1 MASEID
7 YRPSVRAKWG
17 WSILIVMSSLLILAG
32 IGWFL
37 SLPEMAIENIAEY
50 AHMDPGLLR
59 QSAAFDIISMIAR
72 GYGAAYT
79 AIGLMGLLV
88 ALEGYR
94 RGTRWTWSVMWV
106 PAASFAALAA
116 TFMQAGES
124 PSLSLGIL
132 SFALITVFG
141 LLIARRGQPG

>member
-1 MASEID
+1 MASKVD
-7 YRPSVRAKWG
+7 YRPSGRAKWG
-17 WSILIVMSSLLILAG
+17 WGILIGMSALLTLAG
-32 IGWFL
+32 IGWVI
-37 SLPEMAIENIAEY
+37 SLPEMATENIAEY
-50 AHMDPGLLR
+50 AMIDTSVLR
-59 QSAAFDIISMIAR
+59 QSVAFDIISMIAR

-88 ALEGYR
+88 AREGYR
-94 RGTRWTWSVMWV
+94 RGTRWAWNVMWV

-124 PSLSLGIL
+124 PGLSLGIF

-141 LLIARRGQPG
+141 LLIARQGQPR